1 MHSIGLE
8 AAKGQWYNRSMT
20 QDPHTQ
26 FSHTHLNAQLY
37 PLEAAHSPV
46 INKQQGELRN
56 FCFFLQENFS
66 MMALTSALDALRTA
80 NLLSEKE
87 LYTFRLVS
95 LDGGP
100 VCSDLGF
107 STMADQSL
115 AQLKLNHIDALVI
128 CGGLRVEL
136 QAPLPLINFLRLSDV
151 RKKTLGSLWNGLFA
165 LAQAGVM
172 DGRSGVVHRENKA
185 SFRERYTSV
194 SLKDKAYIIGEHCFS
209 CAGGNSAL
217 DMMLELM
224 LVHRGKPFVRG
235 ICDILTCDRINDTGE
250 SAFLSEQIDAKL
262 PETLKDVIALME
274 NNMEE
279 VLSAQEMASLVGI
292 TRRQIERQFQRY
304 LASTPTRFYL
314 ELRLKRCHQLLTQTS
329 LSMSDIS
336 LACGFVSYPH
346 FSKCYRQYFE
356 VTPSHTRKTSE
367 ALSPAG

>member
-1 MHSIGLE
+1 MI
-8 AAKGQWYNRSMT
+8 KPPQT
-20 QDPHTQ
+20 Q
-26 FSHTHLNAQLY
+26 AQAQVF
-37 PLEAAHSPV
+37 PLEAAHAPV
-46 INKQQGELRN
+46 TNKQPGELRN
-56 FCFFLQENFS
+56 FCFLLQENFS

-80 NLLSEKE
+80 NLLSEEE

-107 STMADQSL
+107 AAMADESL
-115 AQLKLNHIDALVI
+115 EQLKLSHIDAFVV
-128 CGGLRVEL
+128 CGGLRVKL
-136 QAPLPLINFLRLSDV
+136 QAPAQLINFLRLPGL
-151 RKKTLGSLWNGLFA
+151 RKKALGSLWNGLFA

-172 DGRSGVVHRENKA
+172 DGKMGVVHRENKA
-185 SFRERYTSV
+185 SFRERFTHV
-194 SLKDKAYIIGEHCFS
+194 DLKEQAYILDDQCFS

-224 LVHRGKPFVRG
+224 LEQRGKPFVRG

-250 SAFLSEQIDAKL
+250 PAFLSDQADAKL
-262 PETLKDVIALME
+262 PQNLKDVIALME

-279 VLSAQEMASLVGI
+279 MLSAQEMASLVGI

-304 LASTPTRFYL
+304 LGSTPTRFYL
-314 ELRLKRCHQLLTQTS
+314 ELRLKRCHQLLTQTT

-356 VTPSHTRKTSE
+356 VTPSHTRRQS
-367 ALSPAG
+367 